1 MRLTAAIAVGLAL
14 LQSASWAEQPLRAP
28 SAPRNDP
35 QLIVEI
41 TEDLLNRFITHRQTA
56 LRPVQDVILEAQV
69 FGQEQTSTEV
79 RLDFTPS
86 RDGAAAYVRL
96 AGRTNSD
103 TMGYT
108 PQAAVH
114 TLADNSFSAS
124 KLVIFDG
131 AMFRTQRPQVHVVPY
146 SQPLC
151 AATPA
156 DGTPLGPLFSGIALQ
171 IAQARR
177 PEADR
182 VIVDKISRRVGTEF
196 NRDIDRQLATLN
208 QGWLRQVRPWLV
220 QMGWLPKATRAS
232 STGEALHYAARFEDG
247 LSLPPVPATQ
257 AEPRMSSQRNRI
269 AIHESLVNFALAS
282 LNLEAVKFT
291 PEQLDA
297 YVQPA
302 QSLLD
307 DLGEQSPPGLT
318 VPPTSPTPAGAAIQL
333 DQHEPVR
340 VEFDGGEIRVT
351 LRASFAIPLGGAT
364 PLQVMELRYRFEPV
378 NDGWRL
384 APADVAV
391 PPAGDGTGQPDVFAA
406 IIEQQVRGRVPELRL
421 PRQIAVPSA
430 STRVQ
435 LTFRDPVL
443 QEGWL
448 VLEVE

>member
-208 QGWLRQVRPWLV
+208 QGWLRRVRPWLV
-220 QMGWLPKATRAS
+220 QSGWLPKGTRAT
-232 STGEALHYAARFEDG
+232 STGETLHYAARFEDG
-247 LSLPPVPATQ
+247 LSLPPVPGRTS
-257 AEPRMSSQRNRI
+257 EPRRVSRRNRI
-269 AIHESLVNFALAS
+269 AIHESLLNFALAS
-282 LNLEAVKFT
+282 LKLEAVKFT
-291 PEQLDA
+291 LEQLVD
-297 YVQPA
+297 YVDPA
-302 QSLLD
+302 QRFLD
-307 DLGEQSPPGLT
+307 DLGEQSGPGLT
-318 VPPTSPTPAGAAIQL
+318 VPPASDAPEGSGIQL
-333 DQHEPVR
+333 DRREPVR
-340 VEFDGGEIRVT
+340 VAFRAGEIRVT
-351 LRASFAIPLGGAT
+351 LRASFVLPFGGAT
-364 PLQVMELRYRFEPV
+364 PPQVLEIAYRFEPV
-378 NDGWRL
+378 DDGWRL

-391 PPAGDGTGQPDVFAA
+391 RAADEGTAQPDMFAA
-406 IIEQQVRGRVPELRL
+406 VVEQQVRSLAPELRL
-421 PRQIAVPSA
+421 PRRIAVPSA
-430 STRVQ
+430 SSRVT
-435 LTFRDPVL
+435 LSFRDPVL
-443 QEGWL
+443 EEGWL
-448 VLEVE
+448 VLEVQ